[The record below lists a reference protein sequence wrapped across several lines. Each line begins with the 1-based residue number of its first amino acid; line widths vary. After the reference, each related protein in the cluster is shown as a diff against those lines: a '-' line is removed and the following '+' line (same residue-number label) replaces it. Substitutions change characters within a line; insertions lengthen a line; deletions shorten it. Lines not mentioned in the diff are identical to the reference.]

1 MLQPGPT
8 TPIEMTQLKKEFEQM
23 RNDVK
28 EIRDALLGSKYNE
41 GDGLVNFIK
50 DHEDR
55 LTWIEKRLESGKW
68 LVIGLSLGAGAGIPT
83 IIEALFGFFH
93 K

>member
-1 MLQPGPT
+1 MQQPGT
-8 TPIEMTQLKKEFEQM
+8 TPTEMTQLKKEFEQM
-23 RNDVK
+23 RDDVK

-55 LTWIEKRLESGKW
+55 ITWIEKRLESGKW

-83 IIEALFGFFH
+83 IIGAIVDIFH